1 VLLVGQGTLVL
12 AVAVAGTAG
21 ESSWRLGLRL
31 VLLGLGW
38 SAGLIAGST
47 LLAESVP
54 DETRPGVQGTSDL
67 LMNLV
72 GAFGAAASGVVMAL
86 LGFGGLN
93 AVAAVIVLPVLVLAV
108 RARRS

>member
-1 VLLVGQGTLVL
+1 VPVLLVGQGTLVL

-21 ESSWRLGLRL
+21 ESSWRLRL

-54 DETRPGVQGTSDL
+54 DEARPGVQGTSDL